1 MLKSLKRKITILG
14 AMLTGGL
21 TIAILLGAGSAPE
34 VMARHN

>member
-1 MLKSLKRKITILG
+1 MLKSLKKKITILG

>member
-1 MLKSLKRKITILG
+1 MLKSLKRRITILG
-14 AMLTGGL
+14 AMLTGGV

>member
-1 MLKSLKRKITILG
+1 MLKSLKRRITILG
-14 AMLTGGL
+14 AILSGGL

>member
-1 MLKSLKRKITILG
+1 MLKSMKRRIAILG
-14 AMLTGGL
+14 AMLTGGV